1 MAVVTQNYYI
11 NNYMGAAIA
20 ADDFARY
27 ELRAEQAIKLA
38 CQGRYEAVY
47 NALTAKGL
55 TAAAANLKE
64 NYSNAICAQM
74 EYLLANGILSVTTGE
89 TGEGFTVGKV
99 SVQGGA
105 SSADARG
112 AGMLSPAALAFLEQ
126 TGLIGRS
133 VAVPVEPFAPF
144 PWR

>member
-1 MAVVTQNYYI
+1 MAVVTQNYYL
-11 NNYMGAAIA
+11 NTYMGAAIA
-20 ADDFARY
+20 AEEFARY
-27 ELRAEQAIKLA
+27 ETRAEQAIKLA
-38 CQGRYEAVY
+38 CRGRYEALY
-47 NALTAKGL
+47 NTLIAKGL
-55 TAAAANLKE
+55 TAAAASLKE

-74 EYLLANGILSVTTGE
+74 EYYLANGILSVTVGE

-99 SVQGGA
+99 SVESGS

-126 TGLIGRS
+126 TGLLGRA